1 VLFLSTEFV
10 LFFGIVFVL
19 YWTMGRVSGQAQNV
33 VLLASGMFFYGWADI
48 RFLGLLTLS
57 AATNYVLGLAIED
70 AKNDTRR
77 RLWFWC
83 GMAFNFGMLA
93 YFKYFGFFYDSI
105 VGLLNHFGGQHD
117 QLTLKIALPLGISFF
132 TFQVAGY
139 LIDVFNGSIDACR
152 KPLRFFT
159 YVFHFPKLL
168 SGPVE
173 RAQQFLP
180 RITNVRTFDTA
191 MVTDGTRQLLWGM
204 FSKSVIADNLA
215 PIVDKV
221 YADIPGSNGSTLFL
235 AALLYLIQLFA
246 DFAGYSNMAI
256 GLSKILGLPLTI
268 NFRAPLFVTN
278 ISEFWRKWHISLT
291 SWMMDYLFTPLSF
304 LLRDKGRAG
313 SMIAIFITFLAVGIW
328 HGANWTFIVFG
339 LLQGIYFLPLVLAGR
354 VNVAPSRKWW
364 QHVIAMAGMFVLMSL
379 TFVLM
384 RAPDLSSAWDYVKG
398 ICDWSIT
405 EKPDMVLRTILLPLC
420 LFIGGEWFAR
430 GDDHV
435 LQRWGT
441 GDHWA
446 FRWSGYSLLITLTLL
461 SMSTEETGFIYFQF

>member
-1 VLFLSTEFV
+1 
-10 LFFGIVFVL
+10 
-19 YWTMGRVSGQAQNV
+19 M
-33 VLLASGMFFYGWADI
+33 
-48 RFLGLLTLS
+48 
-57 AATNYVLGLAIED
+57 
-70 AKNDTRR
+70 
-77 RLWFWC
+77 
-83 GMAFNFGMLA
+83 
-93 YFKYFGFFYDSI
+93 
-105 VGLLNHFGGQHD
+105 
-117 QLTLKIALPLGISFF
+117 
-132 TFQVAGY
+132 
-139 LIDVFNGSIDACR
+139 
-152 KPLRFFT
+152 
-159 YVFHFPKLL
+159 
-168 SGPVE
+168 E

-328 HGANWTFIVFG
+328 HGANWTFIVCG

-420 LFIGGEWFAR
+420 LFISGE
-430 GDDHV
+430 
-435 LQRWGT
+435 
-441 GDHWA
+441 
-446 FRWSGYSLLITLTLL
+446 
-461 SMSTEETGFIYFQF
+461 